1 MSGGRQQHDD
11 ERNPAMEGIR
21 PLVAGD
27 PERIGP
33 YPLLGRLGAGGMGR
47 VYLARSTGMCRDTDA
62 SFFAV
67 DGSGILHDVGPA
79 HGSGYR
85 YHRA

>member
-1 MSGGRQQHDD
+1 MSGGREQHDG
-11 ERNPAMEGIR
+11 ERYPAMEGIR

-47 VYLARSTGMCRDTDA
+47 VYLARSAGGGVR
-62 SFFAV
+62 S
-67 DGSGILHDVGPA
+67 
-79 HGSGYR
+79 R
-85 YHRA
+85 

>member
-1 MSGGRQQHDD
+1 MT
-11 ERNPAMEGIR
+11 
-21 PLVAGD
+21 LVADVQGTGHC
-27 PERIGP
+27 EYAATLTSVSNGGQRINVGT
-33 YPLLGRLGAGGMGR
+33 AT
-47 VYLARSTGMCRDTDA
+47 VDQARSTGMCRDTDP

-85 YHRA
+85 YNRA